1 MNKGTILRKVN
12 EKLDKITN
20 TAYELRDLLDEIE
33 DSELSE
39 IGNEFADSLTEFI
52 SSNSDITSGDILD
65 CIEEYF
71 EKDS

>member
-20 TAYELRDLLDEIE
+20 AAYELRDLLDEIE